1 MGQSTASGLGLWDRL
16 LTLWIFLAM
25 AAGVLLGVAAPG
37 FSDALSSLSVGPT
50 NIPIALGLI
59 LMMYSPLAKVDYAKM
74 PAVFA
79 DKRLLCR
86 LRASRRLGRCRRISG
101 AGS

>member
-1 MGQSTASGLGLWDRL
+1 MGQSTASGLELWDRP

-37 FSDALSSLSVGPT
+37 FSDALGSLSVGTT

-74 PAVFA
+74 PRRV
-79 DKRLLCR
+79 CGQ
-86 LRASRRLGRCRRISG
+86 ASALQTSCLQTSRTMP
-101 AGS
+101 